1 MERWLGLSE
10 CPLSQTVEQK
20 AAASCVASVMPLSW
34 SPPLPSSC
42 FQVLPRYQRPWR
54 VPSQGPSGPLP
65 LSFSISVSPDLDTS
79 SWLPGRAESQP
90 GSQYLRGGR
99 TSKLNSQE
107 APPTVSG
114 NKPWAH
120 FCCSG
125 LGALWQVA
133 SPLEPRFSKGIL
145 SPPTSRGCGVSSRM
159 TIIKGFHS
167 V

>member
-1 MERWLGLSE
+1 MPPFPDSRTESCRKLCGLSHAFVLE
-10 CPLSQTVEQK
+10 P
-20 AAASCVASVMPLSW
+20 
-34 SPPLPSSC
+34 SPPFLLLPGAA
-42 FQVLPRYQRPWR
+42 QVPEALE
-54 VPSQGPSGPLP
+54 GP